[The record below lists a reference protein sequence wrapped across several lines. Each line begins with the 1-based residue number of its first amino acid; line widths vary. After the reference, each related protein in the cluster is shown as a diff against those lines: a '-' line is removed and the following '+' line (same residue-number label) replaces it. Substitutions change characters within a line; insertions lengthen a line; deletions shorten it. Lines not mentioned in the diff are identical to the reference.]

1 MGIKTK
7 KKNKMTNSSSVVR
20 NYGSTE
26 NNGVDVEHGQTAI
39 LIENEQLRAENEAA
53 RAILNETRRKQEENR
68 NCCGPGAA
76 CGALITIGIII
87 YNIFVMIYNSSL

>member
-1 MGIKTK
+1 
-7 KKNKMTNSSSVVR
+7 MT
-20 NYGSTE
+20 STE
-26 NNGVDVEHGQTAI
+26 NNGAEHGQTAI

-87 YNIFVMIYNSSL
+87 YNIFVMIYNSSLWFTELK

>member
-1 MGIKTK
+1 MIVLLTITSKLK
-7 KKNKMTNSSSVVR
+7 KDNKMT
-20 NYGSTE
+20 STE
-26 NNGVDVEHGQTAI
+26 NNGAEHGQTAI